1 MVVLKILFLL
11 VALGAI
17 AGAIGMLSS
26 SNPVHS
32 ALFLVWVLF
41 CVAAIYLLLGAEF
54 LAIVQ
59 VIVYAGAIMV
69 LFLFIIMFLNLGR
82 DEFGPDQ
89 LPNQWT
95 WGLIFSALLAVVLVS
110 IAGATAT
117 LRFSGD
123 LLTLTPI
130 PELARTLFTKYLLA
144 FEIASLILLIAMVGV
159 VVLVKRRKEGA

>member
-1 MVVLKILFLL
+1 MVALKILFLL

-17 AGAIGMLSS
+17 GGAIGMLSS
-26 SNPVHS
+26 SNSVHS
-32 ALFLVWVLF
+32 ALFLVWSLF
-41 CVAAIYLLLGAEF
+41 CIAAVYLLLGAEF

-59 VIVYAGAIMV
+59 VIVYTGAIMV
-69 LFLFIIMFLNLGR
+69 LFLFIIMFLNLRR

-95 WGLIFSALLAVVLVS
+95 WGLIFSALLAVILVS
-110 IAGATAT
+110 IAGATVT
-117 LRFSGD
+117 LRFLGD
-123 LLTLTPI
+123 PLTLTSI
-130 PELARTLFTKYLLA
+130 PELARMLFTKYLLA

>member
-1 MVVLKILFLL
+1 MVMLKIMFLL

-17 AGAIGMLSS
+17 GGAIGMLSS

-32 ALFLVWVLF
+32 ALFLVWSLF
-41 CVAAIYLLLGAEF
+41 CVAAVYLLLGAEF

-69 LFLFIIMFLNLGR
+69 LFLFIIMLLNLRR

-110 IAGATAT
+110 IAGATVT

-123 LLTLTPI
+123 TLTLTPI

-144 FEIASLILLIAMVGV
+144 FEIASLILLIAMIGV
-159 VVLVKRRKEGA
+159 VVLVKRRKEGV